1 MIVANEH
8 TTVPDCK
15 TEDNL
20 PFVPVSGGGSETPES
35 IKTKYE
41 SNPNTNAFT
50 DALKSGLETVISWIS
65 VNGTNLLNHIGIVSG
80 NPHGTK
86 FSDLSDAPTSLP
98 ASDVYSWAKSD
109 TKPTYTASEVGAEP
123 AKGADDNYVS
133 AAEKVLMLTEQTKFV
148 LSALDAQITIGQK
161 AKDTVKV
168 KHQITASD
176 ISNDLTVAPQ
186 NFDIILDIKKNG
198 TSIFSTKPK
207 ITAGQLVLD
216 GNHALTTSPTIFNV
230 GETKTI
236 HIDQTGFGET
246 GQNLNLYI
254 LTHKIL

>member
-1 MIVANEH
+1 MITANEH
-8 TTVPDCK
+8 TTIPECK
-15 TEDNL
+15 AKENL
-20 PFVPVSGGGSETPES
+20 PFVQVGGDGSSETAET

-41 SNPNTNAFT
+41 SNQSVIDRLARLENT
-50 DALKSGLETVISWIS
+50 SG
-65 VNGTNLLNHIGIVSG
+65 VNTGDQ
-80 NPHGTK
+80 
-86 FSDLSDAPTSLP
+86 DLSDYLLIENLPTSLP
-98 ASDVYSWAKSD
+98 ASDVFAWAKAA
-109 TKPTYTASEVGAEP
+109 TKPTYTASEIGAEP
-123 AKGADDNYVS
+123 EKGADQFYVS
-133 AAEKVLMLTEQTKFV
+133 AAEKVLMLTEQSKFV

-230 GETKTI
+230 GDTKTI

>member
-1 MIVANEH
+1 MSDINIDLSFESVNVTLGFIDVA
-8 TTVPDCK
+8 TL
-15 TEDNL
+15 TEANAYTDKK
-20 PFVPVSGGGSETPES
+20 VIDSGGETPET
-35 IKTKYE
+35 IKVKYE
-41 SNPNTNAFT
+41 SNQSVIDRLARLENT
-50 DALKSGLETVISWIS
+50 S
-65 VNGTNLLNHIGIVSG
+65 GTNTGDQ
-80 NPHGTK
+80 
-86 FSDLSDAPTSLP
+86 DLSDYLLIENLPTSFP
-98 ASDVYSWAKSD
+98 ASDVYAWAKAS
-109 TKPTYTASEVGAEP
+109 TKPTYTPNEVGAEP
-123 AKGADDNYVS
+123 IKGADQLYVS
-133 AAEKVLMLTEQTKFV
+133 AAEKALMLTEQTKFV

-216 GNHALTTSPTIFNV
+216 GNHALTTSSTIFNV
-230 GETKTI
+230 GDTKTI